1 MINDRKIVISVG
13 ASRKSINWQRQ
24 ELNFSDFIGRL
35 KKPIRSTETLETY
48 LKMSKTKQD
57 ELKDIGG
64 FVGGSLKGLRRKS
77 DSVEFRDLITLDF
90 DNIISGGTS
99 EVIKRVMTLGC
110 SYVIYSTRKH
120 ASYKPRLRII
130 LPTDRSVSPDEY
142 EPIARFM
149 AKTIGIEMADPTTF
163 EASRL
168 MYWPSCSCDSE
179 YVFKY
184 EDKPL
189 LSADGILNKYDDWK
203 DISSWPQVPGSEVSH
218 RKLITRQQDPT
229 SKNGII
235 RAFCRTYDIYSAMDE
250 FIPKAY
256 DSTGEDNRFTYMGGS
271 TTGGAIVYENGKF
284 LYSHHATDPCGGQLV
299 NSWDLIRLHKFGNL
313 DIDAAEG
320 TPVATLPST
329 SAMKELARADVNVTA
344 LLNKERQEESKTFL
358 MLLAR
363 RIWKRTLMIPG
374 GRF

>member
-235 RAFCRTYDIYSAMDE
+235 RAFVGLMIYILPWMSLSQRLMTVLE
-250 FIPKAY
+250 K
-256 DSTGEDNRFTYMGGS
+256 
-271 TTGGAIVYENGKF
+271 TTGLLIWAVVQQVGL
-284 LYSHHATDPCGGQLV
+284 LYMRMESFYILTML
-299 NSWDLIRLHKFGNL
+299 LIRVVDSL
-313 DIDAAEG
+313 
-320 TPVATLPST
+320 
-329 SAMKELARADVNVTA
+329 
-344 LLNKERQEESKTFL
+344 
-358 MLLAR
+358 
-363 RIWKRTLMIPG
+363 
-374 GRF
+374 